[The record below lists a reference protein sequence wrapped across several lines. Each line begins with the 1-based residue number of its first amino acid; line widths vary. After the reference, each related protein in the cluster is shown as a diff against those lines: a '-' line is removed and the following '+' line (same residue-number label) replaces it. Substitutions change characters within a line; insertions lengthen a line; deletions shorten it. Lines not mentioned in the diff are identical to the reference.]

1 MFVTIVLLMLSIFT
15 LILVAENRSLINDIK
30 IRTNNLVEEQTNLV
44 KEIEIMKN
52 NQSILLESSTTSE
65 PKWRDPKYVAFVN
78 ATWRIETG
86 NGTSQLWL
94 EYNNPGG
101 IKCGSEYCF
110 YDSQKSGLEALNS
123 LLIEY
128 WEVYG
133 MDIKAIRQRY
143 CQCGDDDF
151 QKFMEIYNEELKKE
165 QR

>member
-1 MFVTIVLLMLSIFT
+1 M
-15 LILVAENRSLINDIK
+15 
-30 IRTNNLVEEQTNLV
+30 
-44 KEIEIMKN
+44 
-52 NQSILLESSTTSE
+52 
-65 PKWRDPKYVAFVN
+65 AFVN

-101 IKCGSEYCF
+101 IKCGAEYCS
-110 YDSQKSGLEALNS
+110 YDSQKSGLIALNS

-133 MDIKAIRQRY
+133 MDIKAIRERY
-143 CQCGDDDF
+143 CQCGVDDYL
-151 QKFMEIYNEELKKE
+151 QFMKIYHEELKKE